1 MERNKKRVFSGIQPS
16 GDLHLGN
23 YVGAIKQWVAL
34 QDEYECIFSIVDLH
48 AITVPYDPALLK
60 ERIRRLA
67 ALYLACGI
75 DPQKAVVF
83 VQSHNPDHPVL
94 AWLLDCVASMG
105 QLRRMTQYKAKA
117 EKLKEKVTV
126 GLFNYP
132 ALMAADILLYQTDV
146 VPVGEDQKQ
155 HVELTRDLAEKFNA
169 RFGETF
175 KLPEVKILQVG
186 ARVMSLQNPSKKM
199 SKSAEDPNGTIDLLD
214 SPEEI
219 VRKVKSAV
227 TDSGREIVFDREN
240 KPGISNLLA
249 IYANLSG
256 KKIEKL
262 EEEYQGKGYGE
273 FKTDL
278 ADLIVETLR
287 PIQERYQKIRKEED
301 YLESLFQ
308 EGLRKVKPISEATLK
323 KVYERMGLG

>member
-1 MERNKKRVFSGIQPS
+1 MERNKKSGQQRTRFP
-16 GDLHLGN
+16 LAK
-23 YVGAIKQWVAL
+23 AIKQWVAL

-94 AWLLDCVASMG
+94 AWLLDCVASIG

>member
-94 AWLLDCVASMG
+94 AWLLDCVASIG

>member
-34 QDEYECIFSIVDLH
+34 QNEYECIFSIVDLH